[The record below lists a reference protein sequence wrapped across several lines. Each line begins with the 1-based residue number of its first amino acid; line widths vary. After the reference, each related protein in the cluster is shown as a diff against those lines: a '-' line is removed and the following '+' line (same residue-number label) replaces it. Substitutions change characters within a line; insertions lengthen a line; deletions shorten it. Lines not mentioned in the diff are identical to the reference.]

1 MRKKKHSEIQIFSPS
16 FLCEFCFLKMA
27 DRKTMMMEWDGLG
40 TNDDEF
46 FESFDRISNA
56 ITLDFGSSSDEEYDD
71 SRVSFSSCIAPPPR
85 EFNVEAHE
93 PEEPMSG
100 AYDIWMSAPGSIKDR
115 RKRLLQGMGLNSNKS
130 LLRFSAPEFVR
141 STTKKTAPLIPVK
154 SKKTPSPPLP
164 PAAAPVVPVAV
175 PLPSTFIQKVIGRH
189 RSDIDIPTAACADAK
204 LRRTE
209 LLGVDS
215 IKHLVRSPS
224 GPSFFGHRELQSP
237 IIDSLK
243 PLKIETGYGSLQ
255 YIGGSRLT
263 MSPSGSEGSFFIKNL
278 DTGKEFVVNALDK
291 NGMWNSLSD
300 AQTGKHITIEEF
312 EKSVGNS
319 PIVKELM
326 RRENVTRDRDG
337 NKTEGDDKNAQL
349 NKSFRSSKKRGVS
362 LLKNLKGFANS
373 INGFMVDKDALLQA
387 QQQATKNPA
396 TASQWTRVRQHGKSH
411 KELTGLYMCQ
421 EISAHQGS
429 IWCIRFSHDARFLA
443 SAGEDR
449 VIHVWEVIDCD
460 ILSSKQSDD
469 GSSTPLQLMASHSQ
483 HEQPPLAETLSMPS
497 ERRRRGKGS
506 SKKGKIP
513 DYISVPET
521 AFSLTDKP
529 ICSFHGHLDDVL
541 DLSWSKSQQLLSSS
555 MDKTVRLWDMESK
568 SCLKLF
574 AHNDYV
580 TCIDFNP
587 IDDDYFISGSLD
599 AKVRLWSIPD
609 RHVVDWT
616 DLHEMVT
623 SVCYTPDGQGAMVG
637 SHKGTCRLYD
647 TSESKLVQKEQINVQ
662 TKKKSQ
668 AKKITGFEF
677 DPVNPS
683 EVLITSA
690 DSRIRVLNGTT
701 IVQKFRGFRNTNS
714 QISASF
720 TVDGKYVICASEDSL
735 VYVWKRDELRNV
747 VAWKKK
753 GFVTTQSHE
762 YFHCKDVS
770 VAIPWPGSI
779 KYEPPLLS
787 QGSRREHC
795 RSPSNG
801 IPPLPPT
808 EENSP
813 SENNH
818 KKKDLPPLPKKNHHT
833 PERGTSCTEEELDK
847 SSLLDKS
854 SHVDSAISD
863 NGSSFSSFKFGH
875 SPSISASSSCSSSSS
890 RWCEDGNSNHRTA
903 WGMVIV
909 TAGIGGELRIYQNFG
924 LPLRLRN
931 QIHLFQNY
939 SSSPA
944 SPSPSGGVSGSSSI
958 R

>member
-1 MRKKKHSEIQIFSPS
+1 
-16 FLCEFCFLKMA
+16 MA

-40 TNDDEF
+40 NNDDEF
-46 FESFDRISNA
+46 LESFDRISNA

-93 PEEPMSG
+93 PEETMSG

-130 LLRFSAPEFVR
+130 LLRFSTPEFGR
-141 STTKKTAPLIPVK
+141 STTKKSVPLIPVK
-154 SKKTPSPPLP
+154 SKKTPAPSPLP
-164 PAAAPVVPVAV
+164 PAAAPAV
-175 PLPSTFIQKVIGRH
+175 PSPSTFIQKVIGRH
-189 RSDIDIPTAACADAK
+189 RSDIDIPTAACVDAK

-224 GPSFFGHRELQSP
+224 GPSFFGHREPQSP
-237 IIDSLK
+237 ILDSMK
-243 PLKIETGYGSLQ
+243 PLKIETGYGGLK
-255 YIGGSRLT
+255 YLGGSRVT

-312 EKSVGNS
+312 EKSVGHS

-362 LLKNLKGFANS
+362 LLKNLKGFVNS

-429 IWCIRFSHDARFLA
+429 IWWIRFSHDARFLA

-449 VIHVWEVIDCD
+449 VVHVWEVMDCD

-469 GSSTPLQLMASHSQ
+469 GSSTPLQLMASQSQ
-483 HEQPPLAETLSMPS
+483 HEQSPLAETLSMPS

-506 SKKGKIP
+506 SKKGRIP
-513 DYISVPET
+513 DYIVVPEI

-529 ICSFHGHLDDVL
+529 ICSFHGHLDD
-541 DLSWSKSQQLLSSS
+541 QLLSSS

-623 SVCYTPDGQGAMVG
+623 AVCYTPDGQVLRKKKKLVQWSVHIKELG
-637 SHKGTCRLYD
+637 RLYD
-647 TSESKLVQKEQINVQ
+647 TSGMPVAGSITLAFLGVSESKLVQKEQINVQ

-690 DSRIRVLNGTT
+690 DSRIRILNGTT

-735 VYVWKRDELRNV
+735 VYVWKRDKLRNV

-762 YFHCKDVS
+762 YFQCKDVS

-787 QGSRREHC
+787 QGSKREHC
-795 RSPSNG
+795 RSPSN
-801 IPPLPPT
+801 T
-808 EENSP
+808 
-813 SENNH
+813 
-818 KKKDLPPLPKKNHHT
+818 
-833 PERGTSCTEEELDK
+833 
-847 SSLLDKS
+847 
-854 SHVDSAISD
+854 
-863 NGSSFSSFKFGH
+863 
-875 SPSISASSSCSSSSS
+875 
-890 RWCEDGNSNHRTA
+890 
-903 WGMVIV
+903 
-909 TAGIGGELRIYQNFG
+909 
-924 LPLRLRN
+924 N
-931 QIHLFQNY
+931 QLHE
-939 SSSPA
+939 
-944 SPSPSGGVSGSSSI
+944 
-958 R
+958 

>member
-1 MRKKKHSEIQIFSPS
+1 MDEKKHTQKFKNFPVCH
-16 FLCEFCFLKMA
+16 CEFCFLKMA
-27 DRKTMMMEWDGLG
+27 DRKTMMMDWDGLG
-40 TNDDEF
+40 NNDDEF

-71 SRVSFSSCIAPPPR
+71 SRVSFSSCIAPPR
-85 EFNVEAHE
+85 EFEFNVEAHE

-100 AYDIWMSAPGSIKDR
+100 AYDMWMSAPGSIKDR

-130 LLRFSAPEFVR
+130 LLKFSAPEFGR
-141 STTKKTAPLIPVK
+141 STTKKSVPLVPVK
-154 SKKTPSPPLP
+154 SKKTPSPSPLP
-164 PAAAPVVPVAV
+164 PPSAPVVPVA
-175 PLPSTFIQKVIGRH
+175 LPFPSAFIQKVIGRH
-189 RSDIDIPTAACADAK
+189 RSDIDIPTAACADAE

-215 IKHLVRSPS
+215 MKHLVRSPS
-224 GPSFFGHRELQSP
+224 GPSFIGHRELQSP
-237 IIDSLK
+237 IIDSMK
-243 PLKIETGYGSLQ
+243 FKFETGFGGFQ

-263 MSPSGSEGSFFIKNL
+263 MSPSGKEGSFFVKNL

-300 AQTGKHITIEEF
+300 AQTGKHIIIEEF
-312 EKSVGNS
+312 EKSVGPS

-326 RRENVTRDRDG
+326 QRENVTHDRDG
-337 NKTEGDDKNAQL
+337 KTEADDKNAHL
-349 NKSFRSSKKRGVS
+349 NKSLRSSKKRGVS

-387 QQQATKNPA
+387 QQATTKNS
-396 TASQWTRVRQHGKSH
+396 TTSSQWTRVRQHGKSH

-421 EISAHQGS
+421 EIAAHQGS
-429 IWCIRFSHDARFLA
+429 IRCIRFSHDARFLA

-460 ILSSKQSDD
+460 ILSSKHSDD
-469 GSSTPLQLMASHSQ
+469 GNSTPLHLMASHSH
-483 HEQPPLAETLSMPS
+483 HEQPPLVETLSMPS
-497 ERRRRGKGS
+497 ERRKRGKGS

-513 DYISVPET
+513 DYIAVPET
-521 AFSLTDKP
+521 AFSLIDKP

-616 DLHEMVT
+616 DLNEMVT
-623 SVCYTPDGQGAMVG
+623 AVCYTPDGQGAMIG

-677 DPVNPS
+677 DPGNPS

-690 DSRIRVLNGTT
+690 DSRIRVVNGTT

-720 TVDGKYVICASEDSL
+720 TADGKYVVCASEDSL

-747 VAWKKK
+747 VAWKNK

-762 YFHCKDVS
+762 HFHCKDVS

-779 KYEPPLLS
+779 RYDPPLLS
-787 QGSRREHC
+787 QGSKTDHS
-795 RSPSNG
+795 RSPSHG
-801 IPPLPPT
+801 LPSPGPGAPPT
-808 EENSP
+808 EELISP
-813 SENNH
+813 ETNH
-818 KKKDLPPLPKKNHHT
+818 RKKDLPPLPKKNHHT
-833 PERGTSCTEEELDK
+833 TSERGTSCTEEEL
-847 SSLLDKS
+847 L
-854 SHVDSAISD
+854 D
-863 NGSSFSSFKFGH
+863 NGSSFSSVNNFSKFGH
-875 SPSISASSSCSSSSS
+875 SPSISASSNCSSSSS

-924 LPLRLRN
+924 LPRRLRN
-931 QIHLFQNY
+931 QINLFGDY
-939 SSSPA
+939 SSAPA
-944 SPSPSGGVSGSSSI
+944 SSAVSGSSSI